1 VTDEVRRAGVPGRV
15 EFRVVDVG
23 DPGEVAAL
31 GDALRAEGRV
41 VDVVVNNAGAVA
53 PPGPGSLVGVADQ
66 WVTDYRANVLTAVL
80 LTECLLPLV
89 RRPGGRIVLIGS
101 MSAHTGGGSPSY
113 GAAKAAL
120 LGWVRALTARHAQAG
135 ITANVVTPGYVP
147 GTGLGGQGTLPP
159 EIHDRVI
166 SRIAAGRPGL
176 PEDTAAVV
184 AFLASPGAGFVT
196 GQEIPVNGGTR
207 PPNM

>member
-1 VTDEVRRAGVPGRV
+1 
-15 EFRVVDVG
+15 
-23 DPGEVAAL
+23 
-31 GDALRAEGRV
+31 
-41 VDVVVNNAGAVA
+41 
-53 PPGPGSLVGVADQ
+53 
-66 WVTDYRANVLTAVL
+66 VLTAVL
-80 LTECLLPLV
+80 LTQGLLPLL

-120 LGWVRALTARHAQAG
+120 LGWVRALTARHAQEG

-159 EIHDRVI
+159 EIHDRVV

-196 GQEIPVNGGTR
+196 GQEIPVNGGTL